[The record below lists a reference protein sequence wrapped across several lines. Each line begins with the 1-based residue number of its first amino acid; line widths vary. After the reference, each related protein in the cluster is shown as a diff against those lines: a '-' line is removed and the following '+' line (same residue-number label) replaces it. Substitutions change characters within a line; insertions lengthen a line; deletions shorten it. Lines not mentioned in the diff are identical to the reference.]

1 MKTKI
6 AGTPVKRVLVALVM
20 LTLVATGMPNHE
32 ASAGQPET
40 NIKDKNMLAEKQIYQ
55 TDATIPSIDA
65 NAPAEFETA
74 TFGLG

>member
-1 MKTKI
+1 MKTKT
-6 AGTPVKRVLVALVM
+6 AGTPAKRILVALVM

-40 NIKDKNMLAEKQIYQ
+40 NKKDKHMLAEKQIYQ
-55 TDATIPSIDA
+55 TEAAIPAIDA
-65 NAPAEFETA
+65 KAPAEFETA